1 MTKLWRRVVLPV
13 AVKYRE
19 KLLAHV
25 RSSYHFRDTFTPPDV
40 PVEFNNEEECDNA
53 ELAADLLRKSKIL
66 LTVDG
71 CWEQMHAVRTRLNKL
86 FVNLNCEGFKFAA
99 ASTMVQQPND
109 VGRMHCNIHAYYKSN
124 KYLCAEDF
132 RVPKVMAPMKGV
144 LQSSGL
150 DPASFR
156 TYWKALCLL
165 PDCLVKSCAPDVV
178 IDGYKKSGIWP
189 VDNNAIMSGWSGWSK
204 LNSTVAVQVLQKIP
218 QLTLL
223 AKKGRLFDLEIERE
237 IGDLLEFDDSS
248 RKADDCAINH
258 GRCIWTNHP
267 EVMMAESLKETE
279 AEMEEIRRDNAT
291 MEKEWRAN
299 NPVEAAEDDARVARR
314 NSPIDG
320 SSTAAAVAAPLPAQ
334 STGIKCSNPLCATR
348 GDKNTRKAWTGCR
361 KKKCRN
367 LFCTLP
373 DCVIMSGHHQTI
385 CEK

>member
-124 KYLCAEDF
+124 EYLCAEDF

-165 PDCLVKSCAPDVV
+165 PDCHVKSCAPDVV

-204 LNSTVAVQVLQKIP
+204 LNSTVAVQVLQKY
-218 QLTLL
+218 L
-223 AKKGRLFDLEIERE
+223 
-237 IGDLLEFDDSS
+237 
-248 RKADDCAINH
+248 N
-258 GRCIWTNHP
+258 
-267 EVMMAESLKETE
+267 
-279 AEMEEIRRDNAT
+279 
-291 MEKEWRAN
+291 
-299 NPVEAAEDDARVARR
+299 
-314 NSPIDG
+314 
-320 SSTAAAVAAPLPAQ
+320 
-334 STGIKCSNPLCATR
+334 
-348 GDKNTRKAWTGCR
+348 
-361 KKKCRN
+361 
-367 LFCTLP
+367 
-373 DCVIMSGHHQTI
+373 
-385 CEK
+385 